1 MINSSF
7 FFEQKL
13 IDLIEKKSRFQMN
26 ITKLNLDLFNFPN
39 DLIRLSRT
47 IYLSLITTNNFI

>member
-1 MINSSF
+1 
-7 FFEQKL
+7 
-13 IDLIEKKSRFQMN
+13 MN